1 MNLYQFCGESAR
13 VNGSGLRYAVADA
26 YERWSDVDESEMLKI
41 LKRVGEASP

>member
-26 YERWSDVDESEMLKI
+26 YERWSDVDEWICWAGRGWM
-41 LKRVGEASP
+41 

>member
-26 YERWSDVDESEMLKI
+26 YERWSGCGWMNL
-41 LKRVGEASP
+41 LNW